1 MNCAWGFEYWTKE
14 YRIVSGGDCI
24 ILLMEWVVDGWNNA
38 VGFVECEV
46 IPRKDDDSWNESDY
60 DVCHW
65 SIG

>member
-1 MNCAWGFEYWTKE
+1 MYNFIDG
-14 YRIVSGGDCI
+14 VGGG
-24 ILLMEWVVDGWNNA
+24 GWNNA